1 MVPCFCTIE
10 SPTLSA
16 VSPLDSFPPLA
27 TRYCVLSL
35 LMASRSLFDME
46 MRASVAALSLAL
58 VALQDIVSQACVVGG
73 EGDEELGTKQRIL
86 WYTHFH
92 AVVWLG
98 DKTRVYFN
106 TRERR

>member
-1 MVPCFCTIE
+1 MARGKSLATTDQPRKSMVPCFRTIE

-46 MRASVAALSLAL
+46 MRASVAAFSLSL
-58 VALQDIVSQACVVGG
+58 VALQDILSPAN
-73 EGDEELGTKQRIL
+73 K
-86 WYTHFH
+86 H
-92 AVVWLG
+92 ALSAVRAMKSWG
-98 DKTRVYFN
+98 ASA
-106 TRERR
+106 